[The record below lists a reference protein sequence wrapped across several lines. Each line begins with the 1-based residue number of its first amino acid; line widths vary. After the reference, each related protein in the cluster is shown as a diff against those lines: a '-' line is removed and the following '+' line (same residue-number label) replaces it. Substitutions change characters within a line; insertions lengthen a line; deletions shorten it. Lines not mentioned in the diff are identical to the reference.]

1 MQHVFFDMR
10 LTCIGLRVGK
20 GKCALYDEFKWPIR
34 PTLPS
39 SFCGMQQLAVFL
51 LFPGWD
57 TCPMQGYPQN

>member
-20 GKCALYDEFKWPIR
+20 GKCAYCTTSSSGPSGQR
-34 PTLPS
+34 LPS
-39 SFCGMQQLAVFL
+39 VLWFATTRSIL